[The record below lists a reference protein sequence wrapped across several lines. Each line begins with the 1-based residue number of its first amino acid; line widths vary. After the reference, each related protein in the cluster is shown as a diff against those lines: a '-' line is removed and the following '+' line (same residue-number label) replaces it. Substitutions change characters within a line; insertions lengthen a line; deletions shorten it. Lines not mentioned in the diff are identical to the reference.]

1 MGFRYG
7 PWLRRLGLQLTGKV
21 EEEEEEGL
29 DGGIVDERA
38 AAGVVACLM
47 GCSLAG
53 HSIESEIC
61 RRDEL
66 RVESCEPA
74 VRP

>member
-1 MGFRYG
+1 M
-7 PWLRRLGLQLTGKV
+7 GLQLTGKV
-21 EEEEEEGL
+21 EEEEGL

-38 AAGVVACLM
+38 AGGAAACLM

-53 HSIESEIC
+53 HSMESERC

-66 RVESCEPA
+66 RVESWEPA